1 MHKQT
6 DFQSRDEVL
15 AQTLM
20 ERVNRLGRRLAEEKG
35 RKLKIMEVCGT
46 HTVAYARSGI
56 TDLVSG
62 YLDLRSGPG
71 CPICVTHQQDLDR
84 VFSLAGLEDTLIVTF
99 GDLLRVPGSFTTL
112 EKEKA
117 GGGRVQICYSPL
129 EAVETAA
136 RNPLAKVIFIAI
148 GFETTAPAAA
158 ATILQAEA
166 RQLTNFWAYP
176 VIKLVPPAISALLQK
191 GNPTGLDGFLLPG
204 HVSTVLGS
212 NAFSFI
218 SKSGIPAVVAGFE
231 SLDLLMGLYTLL
243 KFIAEKKAAVG
254 NAYTHVVREEGNE
267 TARKLIGRCFEVEAE
282 TLWRG
287 LGVIPES
294 GYTLKPRYAEYNAR
308 QQFITDVAAAETD
321 PLCICGEV
329 ITGRATPHE
338 CPLFSR
344 RCTPSSPVGP
354 CMVSPEG
361 ACGAYYH
368 YM

>member
-1 MHKQT
+1 MNKQV
-6 DFQSRDEVL
+6 DFQSRDDDL
-15 AQTLM
+15 AQALM
-20 ERVNRLGRRLAEEKG
+20 ERVKRLGRQLAEEKG
-35 RKLKIMEVCGT
+35 RKLILMEVCGT

-56 TDLVSG
+56 TDLVG
-62 YLDLRSGPG
+62 EYLELRSGPG
-71 CPICVTHQQDLDR
+71 CPICVTHQGDLDR
-84 VFSLAGLEDTLIVTF
+84 VFSLAGLQDTLIVTF

-117 GGGRVQICYSPL
+117 KGSRVQICYSPL

-136 RNPLAKVIFIAI
+136 QNRNTQVIFIAI
-148 GFETTAPAAA
+148 GFETTAPAIAS
-158 ATILQAEA
+158 TILQAAA
-166 RQLTNFWAYP
+166 RQLNNFWVYP
-176 VIKLVPPAISALLQK
+176 VLKLVPPAISALLQN

-218 SKSGIPAVVAGFE
+218 AKSGIPAVVAGFE
-231 SLDLLMGLYTLL
+231 SIDLLLGLYALL
-243 KFIAEKKAAVG
+243 QLIAEKKVAVG
-254 NAYTHVVREEGNE
+254 NAYTHVVRKEGNK
-267 TARKLIGRCFEVEAE
+267 TARKLIERCFEVEAA

-287 LGVIPES
+287 LGLIPES
-294 GYTLKPRYAEYNAR
+294 GYTLKPRYAEYDAR
-308 QQFITDVAAAETD
+308 RQFITDVVTAETD

-344 RCTPSSPVGP
+344 RCTPTSPVGP

-368 YM
+368 YR